1 MECISKKR
9 CIIGEG
15 PIWNEKESCLYY
27 TNGMGSEICKLDI
40 YTGDLSVRSVDVDC
54 AAFAFDTNN
63 RLIVSRMDG
72 VFYLNDDN
80 TAEPLYD
87 TNKYDIKFCNDM
99 KVGPDGCIYVGTQ
112 SSKRLGIS
120 SKIDGKLYRIEKNGK
135 VDILLDGLILS
146 NGLEWSMD
154 EKRFFHTDSDTGII
168 KEYDFDKLNGTL
180 SYTGRSIKVDGVDGF
195 TIDKNDNILATGWG
209 YGRVSVIDTHTM
221 EIVDYIEVP
230 AQSPASCG
238 FCGESMNKLAVVT
251 ATYNRNLD
259 TDIYGG
265 FTFLKEM
272 EIGGRLPYLF
282 GGKY

>member
-1 MECISKKR
+1 MECIIKKR
-9 CIIGEG
+9 CTIGEG
-15 PIWNEKESCLYY
+15 PIWNKKESCLYY

-40 YTGDLSVRSVDVDC
+40 YTGDLSVRSVDVGC

-135 VDILLDGLILS
+135 VDILLDGLILYS
-146 NGLEWSMD
+146 
-154 EKRFFHTDSDTGII
+154 DS
-168 KEYDFDKLNGTL
+168 LNGNQ
-180 SYTGRSIKVDGVDGF
+180 SSGF
-195 TIDKNDNILATGWG
+195 LIPFEENDV
-209 YGRVSVIDTHTM
+209 RM
-221 EIVDYIEVP
+221 
-230 AQSPASCG
+230 
-238 FCGESMNKLAVVT
+238 
-251 ATYNRNLD
+251 
-259 TDIYGG
+259 
-265 FTFLKEM
+265 
-272 EIGGRLPYLF
+272 
-282 GGKY
+282 

>member
-40 YTGDLSVRSVDVDC
+40 YTGDLSVRSVDVGC

-251 ATYNRNLD
+251 ATYDCNIN
-259 TDIYGG
+259 TDIYAG
-265 FTFLKEM
+265 FTFLKDM
-272 EIGGRLPYLF
+272 ETGGRLPYLF

>member
-9 CIIGEG
+9 CTIGEG
-15 PIWNEKESCLYY
+15 PIWNKKESCLYY
-27 TNGMGSEICKLDI
+27 TYGMGSEICKLDI
-40 YTGDLSVRSVDVDC
+40 YTGDLSVRSVDVGC

-80 TAEPLYD
+80 TVEPLYD
-87 TNKYDIKFCNDM
+87 TNRYNIKYCNDM

-120 SKIDGKLYRIEKNGK
+120 FEIDGKLYRIEKNGK

-154 EKRFFHTDSDTGII
+154 EKRFYHTDSDTGVI
-168 KEYDFDKLNGTL
+168 KEYDFDKSLGTL
-180 SYTGRSIKVDGVDGF
+180 SYTGRSVKVDGVDGF
-195 TIDKNDNILATGWG
+195 TIDKDDNILAAMWG
-209 YGRVSVIDTHTM
+209 YGRIAVIDTNTM

-230 AQSPASCG
+230 AQAPASCG
-238 FCGESMNKLAVVT
+238 FCGESMKKLAVVT
-251 ATYNRNLD
+251 ATYDRKLD
-259 TDIYGG
+259 TDSYAG
-265 FTFLKEM
+265 FTFLKET